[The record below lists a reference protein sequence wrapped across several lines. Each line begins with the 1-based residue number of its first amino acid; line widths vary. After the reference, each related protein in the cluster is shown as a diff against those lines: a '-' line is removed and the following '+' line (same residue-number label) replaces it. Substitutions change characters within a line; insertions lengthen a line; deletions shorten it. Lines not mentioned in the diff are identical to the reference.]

1 MKQIGCYGDNHT
13 RALPLNTT
21 FPLAKTTTELLENVK
36 KCRDELK
43 RKGGLA
49 AGYKVYLI
57 LTGILS
63 QGEPL

>member
-1 MKQIGCYGDNHT
+1 MKQIGCYGDNHE

-21 FPLAKTTTELLENVK
+21 FPLAETTTELLENVK

-63 QGEPL
+63 QREPL

>member
-1 MKQIGCYGDNHT
+1 MKQIGCYGDSYK
-13 RALPLNTT
+13 RALPLNTV
-21 FPLAKTTTELLENVK
+21 FPLPKTTTELLENVK
-36 KCRDELK
+36 KCRDEVK

>member
-1 MKQIGCYGDNHT
+1 MKQIGCYGDNHK

-21 FPLAKTTTELLENVK
+21 FPLASTTTELLENVK
-36 KCRDELK
+36 KCRDVVK

-63 QGEPL
+63 QRESL